1 MLEDGEAAPGLVIT
15 PRHALHSVMT
25 SVSFLQAEMPSTFFI
40 VRANLRTTSRADTG
54 APARRDVALS
64 PGPPGVTVFGNTA
77 CWRDQVEVRS
87 QVSRVAPGRFGRRP
101 YEKRKRRKTT
111 ERRPRGDGGRDW
123 RCSYRPR
130 GAGATA
136 ATGAGGGGKGAPA
149 GWGGGAQPCPHPERS
164 WESCRLKPL
173 SLQYFVMAAGGPNSI
188 NYKRTWEPMTK

>member
-15 PRHALHSVMT
+15 PRRALHSVMT
-25 SVSFLQAEMPSTFFI
+25 SVSFLQAEMPSTFFM
-40 VRANLRTTSRADTG
+40 VRANLRTTSQADTG

-130 GAGATA
+130 ARGPQQPQEPEAAGGAPLQ
-136 ATGAGGGGKGAPA
+136 AGGGAP
-149 GWGGGAQPCPHPERS
+149 PCPHPERS
-164 WESCRLKPL
+164 WESCHLKPL

-188 NYKRTWEPMTK
+188 NYKRTWEPITK